1 MDGEDSGG
9 KEGGRAALLNA
20 VAVCMCGGC
29 FPGGSV
35 GKESACSAED
45 PVQSLG
51 GDNPL
56 EEEMAIHSS
65 ILAWKI
71 PWTEETGGLQ
81 SMGSQKF
88 DTTERLSMHTCNG

>member
-9 KEGGRAALLNA
+9 KEGGRAALLNE
-20 VAVCMCGGC
+20 VVVCVCGGG

-35 GKESACSAED
+35 GKESACSVED

-56 EEEMAIHSS
+56 EEEMATHFS
-65 ILAWKI
+65 ILDLEI
-71 PWTEETGGLQ
+71 PQTEEPGGL
-81 SMGSQKF
+81 
-88 DTTERLSMHTCNG
+88 